1 MFKFLKKD
9 RINKAD
15 DKIPPNKHT
24 SKHVT
29 GIQREIEEY
38 EEVLA
43 NYGINFVKLAKLSP
57 SSMDTRSML
66 IDISKRI
73 AKEETLMKTLHNEK
87 RLPITDIVETF
98 KVDKKVIKKNAQYL
112 IAITMLEGEKYSG
125 IREVMRV

>member
-9 RINKAD
+9 RINTTD
-15 DKIPPNKHT
+15 DKTIPNKHT

-73 AKEETLMKTLHNEK
+73 AKEENLMKTLHNEK
-87 RLPITDIVETF
+87 KIT
-98 KVDKKVIKKNAQYL
+98 Y
-112 IAITMLEGEKYSG
+112 Y
-125 IREVMRV
+125 RYC